1 MGACRRTSNRQEH
14 KIIRRAEPERDTIF
28 HLRVTACRGRG
39 SHRQDE
45 RLAWVASRGQGT
57 SCSSSFV
64 SKVLGANYKRANN
77 FLPVA
82 HKFTMCTDRKQPL
95 NLPVLRMRVWIRHV
109 YCINYQLINYH
120 TVMGKDIVTPVRLE
134 RATRSEADTLEEE
147 CSRAR
152 LGQVERARQT
162 QQQASTPE
170 WSHLLVK
177 SSCLPPWTWAPLFPL
192 Q

>member
-1 MGACRRTSNRQEH
+1 MKHRSLNEVTVVCLSVRDGCGRGNSLKLLLLGPLLGPQRVERDERHAIVGACRRTSNRQEH

-57 SCSSSFV
+57 SCSSLFV

-82 HKFTMCTDRKQPL
+82 HK
-95 NLPVLRMRVWIRHV
+95 IHHV
-109 YCINYQLINYH
+109 H
-120 TVMGKDIVTPVRLE
+120 
-134 RATRSEADTLEEE
+134 
-147 CSRAR
+147 
-152 LGQVERARQT
+152 
-162 QQQASTPE
+162 
-170 WSHLLVK
+170 
-177 SSCLPPWTWAPLFPL
+177 
-192 Q
+192 

>member
-1 MGACRRTSNRQEH
+1 MTKCAQRASSTSSKASGASAATCQYIKIFSVCASVCDGCGRGNSLKLLLLGPQRVERDERHAIVGACHRTSNGQEH

-64 SKVLGANYKRANN
+64 SKVFGANYKRANN

-95 NLPVLRMRVWIRHV
+95 NLPVMRMRVWIRHV
-109 YCINYQLINYH
+109 YCINYRNLH
-120 TVMGKDIVTPVRLE
+120 
-134 RATRSEADTLEEE
+134 
-147 CSRAR
+147 
-152 LGQVERARQT
+152 
-162 QQQASTPE
+162 
-170 WSHLLVK
+170 
-177 SSCLPPWTWAPLFPL
+177 
-192 Q
+192 